1 MERLAYRILKAG
13 SINNLKL
20 VTENLPEPAENEVTI
35 EVRAIGLN
43 FADIFAIQGLYSATP
58 KDSFV
63 PGLEYSGIVIKKG
76 KEITEFE
83 IGDKIMGAIRFG
95 AYTTYLNINKNY
107 ILKLPDNWSFEEGAA
122 FIVQSLTAY
131 YSLIELG
138 NIKDQSTVLIHS
150 AAGGVGI
157 YANRIAKRFNAYTI
171 GTVGNENKIDLLIK
185 EGYDGVIVRDYD
197 FSANLKTCLGNRYL
211 DIVLECIGGK
221 IFAESFKQMS
231 AGGRIIVYGAAQF
244 STGSSSPNYFK
255 VLTKYLTRPKVDPL
269 SLSDKN
275 KSVMG
280 FNLIYLWDKVEL
292 MKKYLQDILEMNL
305 PKPLIGE
312 VFEFKE
318 LLSAVKKFQ
327 TGKTIGKIIIKIGC

>member
-1 MERLAYRILKAG
+1 MERLAFRINKAG
-13 SINNLKL
+13 SINNLKMI
-20 VTENLPEPAENEVTI
+20 TENISGPSENEVT
-35 EVRAIGLN
+35 VQVKAIGLN

-58 KDSFV
+58 KGSFV
-63 PGLEYSGIVIKKG
+63 PGLEYSGIIINKG
-76 KEITEFE
+76 GSVTEFE

-95 AYTTYLNINKNY
+95 AYTNYLNINKNY
-107 ILKLPDNWSFEEGAA
+107 VQKLPNDWSFEEGAA
-122 FIVQSLTAY
+122 FTVQSLTAY
-131 YSLIELG
+131 YSLVELG
-138 NIKDQSTVLIHS
+138 NIKNQSTILIHS

-157 YANRIAKRFNAYTI
+157 YANRIAKKFNAYTI
-171 GTVGNENKIDLLIK
+171 GTVGSEKKIKLLHK
-185 EGYDGVIVRDYD
+185 EGYDDVIVRGDD
-197 FSANLKTCLGNRYL
+197 FSEKLKDSLRNRNL

-221 IFAESFKQMS
+221 IFADSFKQMG

-244 STGSSSPNYFK
+244 STGSSSPNYLK

-292 MKKYLQDILEMNL
+292 MKKYLSNILEMNL
-305 PKPLIGE
+305 PKPMIGE
-312 VFEFKE
+312 VFEFKD

-327 TGKTIGKIIIKIGC
+327 TGQTVGKVIVLID